1 MDNPEIDQMVSEI
14 ANDSIS
20 GASKL
25 ARRACECLD
34 AFAGWVVDN
43 DKNETPESYK
53 KELITIGQD
62 LVRAQPSMA
71 SVINAVNE
79 IISSTYNQSAT
90 LAAEVG
96 FDEKKQLKYLCTYT
110 QSVARKYVLNS
121 KLALEAI
128 ANDFNRLIRSK
139 DVIMTLSASSAVEA
153 ILVEAFNGAIDFSVY
168 IPESRPMFEGRD
180 MAQRLAK
187 SGIKTILIADSAMF
201 HFLNECSK
209 IIVGADC
216 VTTKGIMNKIG
227 TYGLAI
233 AAKEL
238 KIPFYCVCER
248 TKFIPDIL
256 SIDKLIV
263 GHPEDQIFAP
273 GYEQKKPEKLS
284 VKNIYFDFTPI
295 EYVTKFLTEDGM
307 MTNEQVIK
315 YIKNLEILSELAT
328 YLRSY

>member
-1 MDNPEIDQMVSEI
+1 
-14 ANDSIS
+14 
-20 GASKL
+20 
-25 ARRACECLD
+25 
-34 AFAGWVVDN
+34 
-43 DKNETPESYK
+43 
-53 KELITIGQD
+53 
-62 LVRAQPSMA
+62 
-71 SVINAVNE
+71 
-79 IISSTYNQSAT
+79 
-90 LAAEVG
+90 
-96 FDEKKQLKYLCTYT
+96 
-110 QSVARKYVLNS
+110 
-121 KLALEAI
+121 
-128 ANDFNRLIRSK
+128 
-139 DVIMTLSASSAVEA
+139 
-153 ILVEAFNGAIDFSVY
+153 
-168 IPESRPMFEGRD
+168 
-180 MAQRLAK
+180 
-187 SGIKTILIADSAMF
+187 
-201 HFLNECSK
+201 
-209 IIVGADC
+209 
-216 VTTKGIMNKIG
+216 MNKIG